1 MDLQRPKNLGNRLI
15 ADLLIKLKIL
25 TIIFDLEIE
34 RRDIPAFR
42 GAIIEKVGRENILF
56 HNHVE
61 GKFRYGYPL
70 IQYKVF
76 RKNPA
81 IICLNEGT
89 EEILKFFEQTNWDIV
104 LKGREIKTEIKY
116 LNLDYFSC
124 GMIERPMPYRIY
136 NWFALNEDNFQ
147 KFIRFTEENVQTKF
161 LEGILIGNIL
171 SFAKGVG
178 WRLDR
183 KIELT
188 ISMIP
193 KGRLFSFKDHQMVG
207 FDLKFG
213 ANILLPDNIGLGK
226 SVARGFGMI
235 RKGK

>member
-1 MDLQRPKNLGNRLI
+1 M
-15 ADLLIKLKIL
+15 IKDSVVKIKIL
-25 TIIFDLEIE
+25 TVVFDLEIE

-56 HNHVE
+56 HNHFE
-61 GKFRYGYPL
+61 GTFRYGYPL

-81 IICLNEGT
+81 IICVNEGT
-89 EEILKFFEQTNWDIV
+89 EEILKFFEQTNWDIH
-104 LKGREIKTEIKY
+104 LKGQAIRTEIKFI
-116 LNLDYFSC
+116 NLDYFSC
-124 GMIERPMPYRIY
+124 SMADREMRYRIY

-147 KFIRFTEENVQTKF
+147 KFTRLAEENARTKF

-178 WRLDR
+178 WRIDR
-183 KIELT
+183 KIELR
-188 ISMIP
+188 IPRIP

-207 FDLKFG
+207 FDLEFG
-213 ANILLPDNIGLGK
+213 ANIVLPENIGLGK
-226 SVARGFGMI
+226 SVARGLGLI